1 MTRKEL
7 AAEQAQAKR
16 FLDFVDR
23 VALALYGKAYEDC
36 SPSQRAVVLERVEAL
51 HMQEIN

>member
-1 MTRKEL
+1 MTRKQL
-7 AAEQAQAKR
+7 AAEQREAR
-16 FLDFVDR
+16 DFLNFIDR

-36 SPSQRAVVLERVEAL
+36 SPSQRAVVLKRVEAV